1 MPVKKERPAGSLK
14 TGEPVFLAV
23 GKIRRPHGVHGD
35 LLVELLTDFP
45 ERLVEGKVVY
55 QGEKHRELKIRSK
68 RTHLSGLILGFE
80 GINTP
85 EEAGQFRNQILY
97 VSTRDIPQPAEGEY
111 FFHQL
116 IDLLVVEESGNELGT
131 LTEVF
136 KTGANDVY
144 VVTDSTGREILLPAI
159 KDVVK
164 SIDLKKHRMV
174 VHLLPGLVPPA
185 TRVDADES
193 DG

>member
-1 MPVKKERPAGSLK
+1 
-14 TGEPVFLAV
+14 
-23 GKIRRPHGVHGD
+23 
-35 LLVELLTDFP
+35 
-45 ERLVEGKVVY
+45 
-55 QGEKHRELKIRSK
+55 
-68 RTHLSGLILGFE
+68 
-80 GINTP
+80 
-85 EEAGQFRNQILY
+85 
-97 VSTRDIPQPAEGEY
+97 
-111 FFHQL
+111 L
-116 IDLLVVEESGNELGT
+116 IDLLVVEDSGNELGT
-131 LTEVF
+131 LTDVF